1 MFTKFKVSMAALA
14 IAFGFAAGPVM
25 AQQAGLVNV
34 SIGDITT
41 GDILSENRVGVGVAA
56 QIAANVCGV
65 TAQVGV
71 IASQVARTGQFGCEN
86 EQTGRFVQ
94 IVR

>member
-1 MFTKFKVSMAALA
+1 MLNKIKISVAALA
-14 IAFGFAAGPVM
+14 LTFGFAAGPVM

-34 SIGDITT
+34 SIGDIST
-41 GDILSENRVGVGVAA
+41 GDILSSNRVGVGVAA

-71 IASQVARTGQFGCEN
+71 IASQVARTGQFKCEN
-86 EQTGRFVQ
+86 AQTGEFAQ